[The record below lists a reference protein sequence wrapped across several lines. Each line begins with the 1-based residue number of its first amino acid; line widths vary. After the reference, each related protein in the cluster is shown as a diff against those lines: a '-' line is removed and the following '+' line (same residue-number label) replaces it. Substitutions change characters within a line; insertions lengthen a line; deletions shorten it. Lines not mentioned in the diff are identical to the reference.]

1 MWCSWCHCVQNGI
14 IVLYHLLELG
24 GSVDDD
30 FIRTQTW
37 LLAPKTNTHL
47 WDILETY
54 LETAGDQG
62 IFVTQVT
69 MCLVNFVL
77 PQVTFDQIRFWSTGS
92 CGHIHPKPWICHIGE
107 TMWNMGCWLG
117 LLMNSNRRHHLV
129 IWIPL
134 SLGTT
139 CVSLNFVQHTQNKTH
154 QSAIIVL
161 SQQTYWQDALDLNCK
176 SYIIHNARSAETA
189 ETVIQGAH
197 SCSTVW

>member
-1 MWCSWCHCVQNGI
+1 
-14 IVLYHLLELG
+14 
-24 GSVDDD
+24 
-30 FIRTQTW
+30 
-37 LLAPKTNTHL
+37 
-47 WDILETY
+47 
-54 LETAGDQG
+54 
-62 IFVTQVT
+62 
-69 MCLVNFVL
+69 MCLVSFVL

-117 LLMNSNRRHHLV
+117 LLMNSNRRHQLV

-189 ETVIQGAH
+189 ETAGVSTSLSCCHPGAH
-197 SCSTVW
+197 SSESATIGTFGLEVRDGCGKWRWKVNTKKGVGQKIQKIKYPYETKG